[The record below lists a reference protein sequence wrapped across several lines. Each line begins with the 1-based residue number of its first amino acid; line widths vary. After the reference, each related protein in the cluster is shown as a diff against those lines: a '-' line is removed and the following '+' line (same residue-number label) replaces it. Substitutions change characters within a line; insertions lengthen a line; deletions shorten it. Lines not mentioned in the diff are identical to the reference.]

1 MKDIDLAQNERMC
14 NFSTLVRC
22 NKKHVISK
30 NDLMNKVYLGDKN
43 SQGEAV
49 DVSKLH

>member
-30 NDLMNKVYLGDKN
+30 NDLIIYWIFIHVQSFFFLPYK
-43 SQGEAV
+43 
-49 DVSKLH
+49 